1 MSIER
6 YPMSIDSAPGMRVT
20 IYADRTQMG
29 AAAAMAA
36 ARLIDELLKAQP
48 IVNMIFAAAPS
59 QNEFLAALSKQ
70 PIEWS
75 RINAF
80 HMDEYVGLDEHAPQ
94 SFARYLKEHL
104 FDNMPFKSIHYLR
117 GDGED
122 LAVECRRYAALLK
135 QLPPDIVCM
144 GIGENNHIAF
154 NDPPVAN
161 FNDPEMVK
169 VVVLDADCRQQ
180 QVNDGCFAS
189 LAVVPE
195 RALTL
200 TISALVQGRH
210 IICVVPGERKAN
222 AVYHTLYSPIT
233 EQYPSTILRQHHT
246 VEMFLDK
253 DSSKNIEGDRGME

>member
-1 MSIER
+1 
-6 YPMSIDSAPGMRVT
+6 MRVT
-20 IYADRTQMG
+20 ICTDRTQMG
-29 AAAAMAA
+29 VAAAMAA
-36 ARLIDELLKAQP
+36 ARLIDELLKARLV
-48 IVNMIFAAAPS
+48 VNMIFAAAPS
-59 QNEFLAALSKQ
+59 QNEFLAALSEQ

-104 FDNMPFKSIHYLR
+104 FDKTPFRSIHYLH
-117 GDGED
+117 GDAED
-122 LAVECRRYAALLK
+122 LAAECRLYAALLK

-154 NDPPVAN
+154 NDPPVAD

-169 VVVLDADCRQQ
+169 VVTLDADCRQQ
-180 QVNDGCFAS
+180 QVNDGCFPS

-200 TISALVQGRH
+200 TIPALLQSRYV
-210 IICVVPGERKAN
+210 ICVVPGERKAK
-222 AVYHTLYSPIT
+222 AVYHTLHSPIT
-233 EQYPSTILRQHHT
+233 EQYPSTILRQHHA
-246 VEMFLDK
+246 VEMFLDR
-253 DSSKNIEGDRGME
+253 DSSKNVEGDCGM